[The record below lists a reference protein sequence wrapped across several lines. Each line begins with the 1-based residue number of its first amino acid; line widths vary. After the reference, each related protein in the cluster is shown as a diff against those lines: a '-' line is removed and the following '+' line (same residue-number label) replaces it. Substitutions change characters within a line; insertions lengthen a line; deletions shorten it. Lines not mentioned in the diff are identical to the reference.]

1 MSDLLPTSYIDV
13 AVYILVFTAY
23 FMVMEVMFVTVS
35 RRMSGRD
42 AVNRRL
48 GQYGNGTSRANTAD
62 LVDQVG
68 HHQSAIAPKRS
79 GWGPQFFLRLS
90 EQAGVKWRLIT
101 LVSVLLL
108 PPAVAMLTAFVLTRS
123 LLAAATIALLVAA
136 AFPLLFLL
144 VMRTR
149 RIQKFE
155 SQLPDALD
163 TIVRSIRAGHPLPA
177 SIQMV
182 VREFDNPIGEEFA
195 KAGDELT
202 YGLDMEAAMRNM
214 NSRLQ
219 QHDLALVVSAISIQS
234 KSGGNLSEILSNLAS
249 VVRERTRMRMKVRAM
264 SAEGRLSAVV
274 LSLLPIVVFFVLSVT
289 APAYYGEIWQYGI
302 VYPIFIAAGIW
313 MMIGNFI
320 MWHLVSFEI

>member
-1 MSDLLPTSYIDV
+1 MADLLPTTYIDV

-23 FMVMEVMFVTVS
+23 FMVMEVVFVTVA
-35 RRMSGRD
+35 RRISGRD

-48 GQYGNGTSRANTAD
+48 GQYGNRTSQASTAD
-62 LVDQVG
+62 LIDQVG
-68 HHQSAIAPKRS
+68 RHQSAITTKRA
-79 GWGPQFFLRLS
+79 GWGPQFFIRLS
-90 EQAGVKWRLIT
+90 EQAGVKWRLFNF
-101 LVSVLLL
+101 VSIVLIPLAL
-108 PPAVAMLTAFVLTRS
+108 SMLAAYLLTRS
-123 LLAAATIALLVAA
+123 LIAAFAIALLVATV
-136 AFPLLFLL
+136 FPLLFLL
-144 VMRTR
+144 IMRFR

-155 SQLPDALD
+155 TQLPDALD

-219 QHDLALVVSAISIQS
+219 QHDLALVVSAVSIQS

-320 MWHLVSFEI
+320 MWRLVSFEI